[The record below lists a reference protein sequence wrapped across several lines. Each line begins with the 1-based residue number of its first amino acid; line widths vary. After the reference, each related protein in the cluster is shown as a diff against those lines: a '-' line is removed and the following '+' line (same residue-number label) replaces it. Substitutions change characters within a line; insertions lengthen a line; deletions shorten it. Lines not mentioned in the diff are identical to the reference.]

1 MVRISLRLPEELHAR
16 LVEQAARDRRSLNS
30 QILHLLEE
38 TLDAAESDTHPPGDG
53 PAFPDPLRGGPDSS
67 PA

>member
-1 MVRISLRLPEELHAR
+1 MVRISLRLPEELHTR

-30 QILHLLEE
+30 EILHLLEK
-38 TLDAAESDTHPPGDG
+38 TLDTAESDTDPPGDRSAS
-53 PAFPDPLRGGPDSS
+53 PAPLRGGPDSS

>member
-38 TLDAAESDTHPPGDG
+38 TLDAAESDTDPPG
-53 PAFPDPLRGGPDSS
+53 GGSAS
-67 PA
+67 P